1 LGRVYLDCLWDAQF
15 FGETRLYKNSPT
27 TSLNP
32 WQFPSPPKFPTTMQP
47 LRHRINPQTFVI
59 TLRQLAKYL
68 KRTQDCI
75 LNWEKWHNVL
85 WVHIK
90 GLGGYFISYRKLEQW
105 IAACR
110 TLINSCQNLPALN
123 AVWSAILQEAQRYT
137 EDALTRLEAIWQQ
150 RYIYLSNRQ
159 QN

>member
-1 LGRVYLDCLWDAQF
+1 
-15 FGETRLYKNSPT
+15 
-27 TSLNP
+27 
-32 WQFPSPPKFPTTMQP
+32 MQP

-59 TLRQLAKYL
+59 TLRQVAKYL
-68 KRTQDCI
+68 KTTQDNI

-90 GLGGYFISYRKLEQW
+90 GLGGYFISYLKLEQW

-110 TLINSCQNLPALN
+110 TLIRFCPNLQTLN
-123 AVWSAILQEAQRYT
+123 DLWSAILQEAERYT
-137 EDALTRLEAIWQQ
+137 EEALARLEAIWQQ
-150 RYIYLSNRQ
+150 RYTYLSKRQ